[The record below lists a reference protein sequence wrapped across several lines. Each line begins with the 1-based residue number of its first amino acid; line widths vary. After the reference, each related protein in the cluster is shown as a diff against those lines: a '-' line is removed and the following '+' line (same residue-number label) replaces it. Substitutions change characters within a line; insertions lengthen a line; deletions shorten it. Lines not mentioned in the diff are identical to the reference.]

1 MFYTMKKIYSLMIA
15 LLFVG
20 SIFAQEKIS
29 KTGTAPEMDGYPDDV
44 WETAKAY
51 PIDKPFLKETPSVTA
66 TWQALYDDENFYV
79 IVTVEDENHWPGWEI
94 PGDNWLYDKPEVYW
108 DVNEVLDDGVGAG
121 KAGTGHY
128 QLADGFLDGSYDT
141 PITKEGGNQNPGG
154 TYCYS
159 LVGEGY
165 IYEHAVPLANLKDA
179 NGVAITATTVRPIGF
194 DVTVID
200 QDEGV
205 TTGRQRCVWSC
216 DGNGNNGSTDE
227 AWNNLDGA
235 GEIVLKQGAAKALK
249 NRSMTVTPNPAVSN
263 ITINADFNKV
273 EISNILGQQVK
284 SISATSKTVNVSDL
298 AKGVYVVKAYKN
310 GTLQGTAKITKN

>member
-1 MFYTMKKIYSLMIA
+1 MIA

-29 KTGTAPEMDGYPDDV
+29 KTGTAPEMDGFTDDV

-51 PIDKPFLKETPSVTA
+51 PIDKPFKTEAPTVTA

-79 IVTVEDENHWPGWEI
+79 LVTVEDDNHWPGWEAA
-94 PGDNWLYDKPEVYW
+94 GDNWLYDKPEVYW
-108 DVNEVLDDGVGAG
+108 DVNEVLDDAVGAG
-121 KAGTGHY
+121 AGKGHF

-141 PITKEGGNQNPGG
+141 PITKAASGLNPGG
-154 TYCYS
+154 TYAYS

-165 IYEHAVPLANLKDA
+165 VYEHAVPFASLVDA
-179 NGVAITATTVRPIGF
+179 NGVAITSATVRPIGF

-200 QDEGV
+200 QDEGI

-235 GEIVLKQGAAKALK
+235 GEIALDVKNAAKTLK
-249 NRSMTVTPNPAVSN
+249 NRTMSVTPNPAVSN

-310 GTLQGTAKITKN
+310 GALQGTAKITKN